1 MFSVVESLANL
12 APQSSGR
19 GVKYELAKSVRDG
32 TQSPIRQYLKFFVE
46 LGEGSMITF
55 WLVFPSPLHKIRG
68 NRNTPVNSIGR
79 QERDGGSREHRRVT
93 FHRARNLLKA
103 ISIVCMYVYCI

>member
-1 MFSVVESLANL
+1 MFSIVESLANL

-32 TQSPIRQYLKFFVE
+32 TQSPIRQYLKFVVE
-46 LGEGSMITF
+46 LVQGSMITF
-55 WLVFPSPLHKIRG
+55 WLVLPSTLHTIRR

-79 QERDGGSREHRRVT
+79 HE
-93 FHRARNLLKA
+93 
-103 ISIVCMYVYCI
+103 